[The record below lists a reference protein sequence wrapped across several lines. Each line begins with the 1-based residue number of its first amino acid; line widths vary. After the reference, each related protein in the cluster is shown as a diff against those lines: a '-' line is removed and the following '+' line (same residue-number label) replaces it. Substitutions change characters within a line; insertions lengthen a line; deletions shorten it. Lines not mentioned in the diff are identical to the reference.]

1 MTKRLSA
8 VVALSVIVAASPQ
21 AYAASTKT
29 IVGRVTDISP
39 VSLASNAKGDEQSE
53 TLVVSTNHGGEIE
66 VRTTSQ
72 TLYQKW
78 VTRQPWQQSTR
89 ADASLLRVGRR
100 VAIHFSGDGD
110 SRVATLIRIATE

>member
-8 VVALSVIVAASPQ
+8 VLALSVIVVASPH
-21 AYAASTKT
+21 AHAASTRT

-39 VSLASNAKGDEQSE
+39 MFLASNAKGDEQSE
-53 TLVVSTNHGGEIE
+53 TLVISTKRGNEIE

-72 TLYQKW
+72 TRYQKW

-89 ADASLLRVGRR
+89 ADASLLRVGGR
-100 VAIHFSGDGD
+100 VAIHFSEDGD
-110 SRVATLIRIATE
+110 SRVATLVRIATE

>member
-89 ADASLLRVGRR
+89 ADASLLRVGKR
-100 VAIHFSGDGD
+100 VAVHFSEDGE
-110 SRVATLIRIATE
+110 SRVATLVRIATD

>member
-8 VVALSVIVAASPQ
+8 VVALAVIVAASPH
-21 AYAASTKT
+21 ADAASTRT

-39 VSLASNAKGDEQSE
+39 VSLASNAKGDEHSE
-53 TLVVSTNHGGEIE
+53 MLVVWTKHGGEVE

-72 TLYQKW
+72 TRYQKW

-89 ADASLLRVGRR
+89 GNASLLRVGRR
-100 VAIHFSGDGD
+100 VAIHFSEDGE
-110 SRVATLIRIATE
+110 SRVATLVRIATE

>member
-8 VVALSVIVAASPQ
+8 VVAFSVIVAASPY
-21 AYAASTKT
+21 AHAASTRT

-39 VSLASNAKGDEQSE
+39 APLAANAKGDEHSE
-53 TLVVSTNHGGEIE
+53 TLVVWTKHGGEVE

-72 TLYQKW
+72 TRYQKW
-78 VTRQPWQQSTR
+78 ITRQPWQQSTR

-100 VAIHFSGDGD
+100 VAIQFSEEGE
-110 SRVATLIRIATE
+110 SRVATSVRIATE